1 MTGAVSDDVYDL
13 EHVMK
18 QLLNHLLTNT
28 PNILVERYKLKEE
41 EMTDVD
47 TILESIGRRRG
58 CLVSGGVVDFD
69 KARRIILQDYR
80 NTKLGT
86 ITLDKVNEEPYYP
99 ENGED
104 TQNG

>member
-1 MTGAVSDDVYDL
+1 MTGAISDDVYDL
-13 EHVMK
+13 EHVIK

-28 PNILVERYKLKEE
+28 PNILIERYKLKEE
-41 EMTDVD
+41 EMADVD

-58 CLVSGGVVDFD
+58 CLVSGGVVDLD

-86 ITLDKVNEEPYYP
+86 ITLDQVDEEPYYP
-99 ENGED
+99 EDGEE
-104 TQNG
+104 TYHG

>member
-1 MTGAVSDDVYDL
+1 MW
-13 EHVMK
+13 
-18 QLLNHLLTNT
+18 
-28 PNILVERYKLKEE
+28 ILFLKAS
-41 EMTDVD
+41 VVVVV
-47 TILESIGRRRG
+47 
-58 CLVSGGVVDFD
+58 LVSGGVVDFD

-86 ITLDKVNEEPYYP
+86 ITLDKVDEEPYYP

>member
-1 MTGAVSDDVYDL
+1 MA
-13 EHVMK
+13 
-18 QLLNHLLTNT
+18 
-28 PNILVERYKLKEE
+28 
-41 EMTDVD
+41 DVD

-58 CLVSGGVVDFD
+58 CLVSGGVVDLD

-86 ITLDKVNEEPYYP
+86 ITLDKVDEEPYYP
-99 ENGED
+99 EDGEE